1 LSIFMENLRAIALM
15 VLSMAGFAIE
25 DMLIKYIA
33 LEMPTG
39 QFLMLIGAGGAL
51 IFTLMAWRQG
61 QAVLSADFLQ
71 PTIIIRNLGE
81 VIGTLGFVTA
91 LVLTPLSSASAILQ
105 ATPLAVTLGAALFL
119 REAVGWRRWSA
130 ILIGFCGVVAVIRP
144 GLEGFQ
150 PASLFAVLG
159 VIGLAT
165 RDVATRATP
174 ATISSLVLSAHGFGM
189 LVPAGAFLLW
199 ISGGAVAPSAQG
211 YGLLF
216 AALIIG
222 VSAYYALTLS
232 MRLGDVAVVTPFR
245 YVRLVFA
252 LFIGVT
258 VFHEQPDAWTLGG
271 AAIIILS
278 GLYTF
283 FRERQLGLKT
293 RS

>member
-1 LSIFMENLRAIALM
+1 MENLRAIALM

-144 GLEGFQ
+144 GLEGCQ
-150 PASLFAVLG
+150 PGSLFAVLG

>member
-1 LSIFMENLRAIALM
+1 MENLRAIALM
-15 VLSMAGFAIE
+15 VLSMAGFAVE

-51 IFTLMAWRQG
+51 IFTLMAWKQG
-61 QAVLSADFLQ
+61 QAVLSADFLR

-119 REAVGWRRWSA
+119 KEAVGWRRWSA
-130 ILIGFCGVVAVIRP
+130 ILIGFGGVVAVIRP
-144 GLEGFQ
+144 GLDGFQ

-174 ATISSLVLSAHGFGM
+174 AEISSLVLSAHGFGT
-189 LVPAGAFLLW
+189 LVPAGAMLLW
-199 ISGGAVAPSAQG
+199 ISGGAIAPSAQG
-211 YGLLF
+211 YSLLF

-258 VFHEQPDAWTLGG
+258 VFHEQPDVWTLSG

-293 RS
+293 RG

>member
-1 LSIFMENLRAIALM
+1 MENLRAIALM

-25 DMLIKYIA
+25 DMLIKIIA

-39 QFLMLIGAGGAL
+39 QFLILIGAGGAL
-51 IFTLMAWRQG
+51 IFTAMSRRQG
-61 QAVLSADFLQ
+61 QAVLSADFLR
-71 PTIIIRNLGE
+71 PSIIIRNLGE

-119 REAVGWRRWSA
+119 GEAVGWRRWSA
-130 ILIGFCGVVAVIRP
+130 ILIGFCGVIAVIRP
-144 GLEGFQ
+144 GLDGFE

-165 RDVATRATP
+165 RDVATRAAP
-174 ATISSLVLSAHGFGM
+174 ARISSAVLSAHGFAM
-189 LVPAGAFLLW
+189 LVPAGALLLC
-199 ISGGAVAPSAQG
+199 ISGGATAPSALG
-211 YGLLF
+211 YGLLL
-216 AALIIG
+216 AALAIG
-222 VSAYYALTLS
+222 VSAYYALTLA

-252 LFIGVT
+252 LAIGVT
-258 VFHEQPDAWTLGG
+258 VFNEQPDAWTLIG

-283 FRERQLGLKT
+283 FRERQLGQKS
-293 RS
+293 RP

>member
-1 LSIFMENLRAIALM
+1 MENLRAIALM

-61 QAVLSADFLQ
+61 QAVLSADFLR

-91 LVLTPLSSASAILQ
+91 IVLTPLSSASAILQ

-119 REAVGWRRWSA
+119 NEAVGWRRWSA
-130 ILIGFCGVVAVIRP
+130 IGVGFCGVVLVIRP
-144 GLEGFQ
+144 GMDGFQ
-150 PASLFAVLG
+150 PASLFAVQG
-159 VIGLAT
+159 VIGLAM
-165 RDVATRATP
+165 RDVATRAAP
-174 ATISSLVLSAHGFGM
+174 AKISSLVLSAHGFAM
-189 LVPAGAFLLW
+189 LVPAGAVLLW
-199 ISGGAVAPSAQG
+199 ISGGAVAPSPTG
-211 YGLLF
+211 YGLLA
-216 AALIIG
+216 AALIVG
-222 VSAYYALTLS
+222 VTSYYALTLS

-252 LFIGVT
+252 LIIGVT
-258 VFHEQPDAWTLGG
+258 LFEEDPDLWTLIG

-283 FRERQLGLKT
+283 FRERYLSRQT
-293 RS
+293 PS

>member
-1 LSIFMENLRAIALM
+1 MENLRAIALM

-61 QAVLSADFLQ
+61 QAVLSADFLR

-130 ILIGFCGVVAVIRP
+130 ILIGLCGVVAVIRP
-144 GLEGFQ
+144 GLEGFE

>member
-1 LSIFMENLRAIALM
+1 MENLRAIALM
-15 VLSMAGFAIE
+15 VLSMAGFAVE

-51 IFTLMAWRQG
+51 IFTLMAWKQG
-61 QAVLSADFLQ
+61 QAVLSADFLR

-119 REAVGWRRWSA
+119 KEAVGWRRWSA
-130 ILIGFCGVVAVIRP
+130 ILIGFGGVVAVIRP
-144 GLEGFQ
+144 GLDGFQ

-174 ATISSLVLSAHGFGM
+174 AEISSLVLSAHGFGM
-189 LVPAGAFLLW
+189 LAPAGAVLLW
-199 ISGGAVAPSAQG
+199 IRGGAIAPSAQG
-211 YGLLF
+211 YSLLF

-258 VFHEQPDAWTLGG
+258 VFHEQPDVWTLSG

-293 RS
+293 RG

>member
-1 LSIFMENLRAIALM
+1 MENLRAISLM

-25 DMLIKYIA
+25 DMLIKIIA

-39 QFLMLIGAGGAL
+39 QFLILIGAGGAL
-51 IFTLMAWRQG
+51 IFTAMSRRQG
-61 QAVLSADFLQ
+61 QAVLSADFLR
-71 PTIIIRNLGE
+71 PSIIIRNLGE

-119 REAVGWRRWSA
+119 GEAVGWRRWSA
-130 ILIGFCGVVAVIRP
+130 ILIGFCGVIAVIRP
-144 GLEGFQ
+144 GLDGFE

-165 RDVATRATP
+165 RDVATRAAP
-174 ATISSLVLSAHGFGM
+174 ARISSAVLSAHGFAM
-189 LVPAGAFLLW
+189 LVPAGALLLC
-199 ISGGAVAPSAQG
+199 ISGGATAPSALG
-211 YGLLF
+211 YGLLL
-216 AALIIG
+216 AALAIG
-222 VSAYYALTLS
+222 VSAYYALTLA

-252 LFIGVT
+252 LAIGVT
-258 VFHEQPDAWTLGG
+258 VFNEQPDAWTLIG

-283 FRERQLGLKT
+283 FRERQLGQKS
-293 RS
+293 RP

>member
-1 LSIFMENLRAIALM
+1 MENLRAIALM

-174 ATISSLVLSAHGFGM
+174 ATISSLVLSVHGFGM

-211 YGLLF
+211 YGLL
-216 AALIIG
+216 
-222 VSAYYALTLS
+222 
-232 MRLGDVAVVTPFR
+232 
-245 YVRLVFA
+245 
-252 LFIGVT
+252 
-258 VFHEQPDAWTLGG
+258 
-271 AAIIILS
+271 
-278 GLYTF
+278 
-283 FRERQLGLKT
+283 
-293 RS
+293 

>member
-1 LSIFMENLRAIALM
+1 MENLRAISLM

-25 DMLIKYIA
+25 DMLIKIIA

-39 QFLMLIGAGGAL
+39 QFLILIGAGGAL
-51 IFTLMAWRQG
+51 IFTAMSRRQG
-61 QAVLSADFLQ
+61 QAVLSADFLR
-71 PTIIIRNLGE
+71 PSIIIRNLGE

-119 REAVGWRRWSA
+119 GEAVGWRRWSA
-130 ILIGFCGVVAVIRP
+130 ILIGFCGVIAVIRP
-144 GLEGFQ
+144 GLDGFE

-165 RDVATRATP
+165 RDVATRAAP
-174 ATISSLVLSAHGFGM
+174 ARISSAVLSAHGFAM
-189 LVPAGAFLLW
+189 LVPAGALLLC
-199 ISGGAVAPSAQG
+199 ISGGATAPSALG
-211 YGLLF
+211 YGLLL
-216 AALIIG
+216 AALAIG
-222 VSAYYALTLS
+222 VSAYYALTLA

-252 LFIGVT
+252 LAIGVT
-258 VFHEQPDAWTLGG
+258 IFNEQPDAWTLIG

-283 FRERQLGLKT
+283 FRERQLGRKP
-293 RS
+293 RP

>member
-1 LSIFMENLRAIALM
+1 MENLRAIALM

-216 AALIIG
+216 TALIIG

>member
-1 LSIFMENLRAIALM
+1 MENLRAIALM

>member
-1 LSIFMENLRAIALM
+1 MENLRAIALM

-25 DMLIKYIA
+25 DMLIKIIA

-39 QFLMLIGAGGAL
+39 QFLVLIGAGGAL
-51 IFTLMAWRQG
+51 IFTAMSRRQG
-61 QAVLSADFLQ
+61 QAVLSADFLR
-71 PTIIIRNLGE
+71 PSIIIRNLGE

-119 REAVGWRRWSA
+119 GEAVGWRRWSA
-130 ILIGFCGVVAVIRP
+130 ILIGFCGVIAVIRP
-144 GLEGFQ
+144 GLDGFE

-165 RDVATRATP
+165 RDVATRAAP
-174 ATISSLVLSAHGFGM
+174 ARISSAVLSAHGFAM
-189 LVPAGAFLLW
+189 LVPAGALLLC
-199 ISGGAVAPSAQG
+199 ISGGATAPSALG
-211 YGLLF
+211 YGLLLT
-216 AALIIG
+216 ALAIG
-222 VSAYYALTLS
+222 VSAYYALTLA

-252 LFIGVT
+252 LAIGVT
-258 VFHEQPDAWTLGG
+258 VFNEQPDAWTLIG

-283 FRERQLGLKT
+283 FRERQLSRKPCP
-293 RS
+293 

>member
-1 LSIFMENLRAIALM
+1 MENLRAIALM

-61 QAVLSADFLQ
+61 QAVLSADFLR

-293 RS
+293 RG

>member
-1 LSIFMENLRAIALM
+1 MENLRAIALM
-15 VLSMAGFAIE
+15 VLSMAGFAVE

-51 IFTLMAWRQG
+51 IFTLMAWKQG
-61 QAVLSADFLQ
+61 QAVLSADFLR

-130 ILIGFCGVVAVIRP
+130 ILIGLCGVVAVIRP

>member
-1 LSIFMENLRAIALM
+1 MENLRAIALM

-25 DMLIKYIA
+25 DMLIKIIA

-39 QFLMLIGAGGAL
+39 QFLILIGAGGAL
-51 IFTLMAWRQG
+51 IFTAMSRRQG
-61 QAVLSADFLQ
+61 QAVLSADFLR
-71 PTIIIRNLGE
+71 PSIIIRNLGE

-119 REAVGWRRWSA
+119 GEAVGWRRWSA
-130 ILIGFCGVVAVIRP
+130 ILIGFCGVIAVIRP
-144 GLEGFQ
+144 GLDGFE
-150 PASLFAVLG
+150 PASMFAVLG

-165 RDVATRATP
+165 RDVATRAAP
-174 ATISSLVLSAHGFGM
+174 ARISSAVLSAHGFAM
-189 LVPAGAFLLW
+189 LVPAGALLLC
-199 ISGGAVAPSAQG
+199 ISGGATAPSALG
-211 YGLLF
+211 YGLLL
-216 AALIIG
+216 AALAIG
-222 VSAYYALTLS
+222 VSAYYALTVA

-252 LFIGVT
+252 LAIGVT
-258 VFHEQPDAWTLGG
+258 VFNEQPDAWTLIG

-283 FRERQLGLKT
+283 FRERQLSRK
-293 RS
+293 

>member
-1 LSIFMENLRAIALM
+1 MENLRAIALM

-25 DMLIKYIA
+25 DMLIKYIS

-61 QAVLSADFLQ
+61 QAVLSADFLR

>member
-1 LSIFMENLRAIALM
+1 MENLRAIALM

-61 QAVLSADFLQ
+61 QAVLSADFLR

-271 AAIIILS
+271 AAIIISS

>member
-1 LSIFMENLRAIALM
+1 MENLRAIALM

-130 ILIGFCGVVAVIRP
+130 ILIGLCGVVAVIRP
-144 GLEGFQ
+144 GLEGFE

-199 ISGGAVAPSAQG
+199 ISGGAVAPSVQG

>member
-1 LSIFMENLRAIALM
+1 MENLRAIALM
-15 VLSMAGFAIE
+15 VLSMAGFAVE

-51 IFTLMAWRQG
+51 IFTLMAWKQG
-61 QAVLSADFLQ
+61 QAVLSADFLR

-105 ATPLAVTLGAALFL
+105 ATPLAVALGAALFL
-119 REAVGWRRWSA
+119 KEAVGWRRWSA
-130 ILIGFCGVVAVIRP
+130 ILIGFGGVVAVIRP
-144 GLEGFQ
+144 GLDGFQ

-159 VIGLAT
+159 VVGLAT

-174 ATISSLVLSAHGFGM
+174 AEISSLVLSAHGFGM
-189 LVPAGAFLLW
+189 LVPARAVLLW
-199 ISGGAVAPSAQG
+199 IRGGAIAPSAQG
-211 YGLLF
+211 YSLLF

-258 VFHEQPDAWTLGG
+258 VFHEQPDVWTLSG

-293 RS
+293 RG

>member
-1 LSIFMENLRAIALM
+1 MENLRAIALM

-61 QAVLSADFLQ
+61 QAVLSADFLR

-258 VFHEQPDAWTLGG
+258 VFDEQLDAWTLGG

>member
-1 LSIFMENLRAIALM
+1 MENLRAIALM

-61 QAVLSADFLQ
+61 QAVLSADFLR

-91 LVLTPLSSASAILQ
+91 LVLTPLSSASAVLQ
-105 ATPLAVTLGAALFL
+105 ATPLAVTLGAALVL

>member
-1 LSIFMENLRAIALM
+1 MENLRAILLM
-15 VLSMAGFAIE
+15 VGSMAGFAIE
-25 DMLIKYIA
+25 DMLIKYLA

-61 QAVLSADFLQ
+61 QAVLSADFLR

-144 GLEGFQ
+144 GLEG
-150 PASLFAVLG
+150 
-159 VIGLAT
+159 
-165 RDVATRATP
+165 
-174 ATISSLVLSAHGFGM
+174 
-189 LVPAGAFLLW
+189 
-199 ISGGAVAPSAQG
+199 

-216 AALIIG
+216 TALIIG

>member
-1 LSIFMENLRAIALM
+1 MENLRAIALM

-61 QAVLSADFLQ
+61 QAVLSADFLR

-216 AALIIG
+216 TALIIG

-258 VFHEQPDAWTLGG
+258 VFHEQLDAWTLGG

>member
-1 LSIFMENLRAIALM
+1 MENLRAIALM

-61 QAVLSADFLQ
+61 QAVLSADFLR

-252 LFIGVT
+252 LFIGVI
-258 VFHEQPDAWTLGG
+258 VFDEQLDAWTLGG